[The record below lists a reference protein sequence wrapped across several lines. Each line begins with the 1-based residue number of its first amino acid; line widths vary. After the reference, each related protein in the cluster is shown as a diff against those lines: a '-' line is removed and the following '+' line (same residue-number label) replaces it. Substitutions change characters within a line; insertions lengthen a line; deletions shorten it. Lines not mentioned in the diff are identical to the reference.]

1 MDARTPPSD
10 PTPAAPPA
18 GVAPVRAGRLFLGSC
33 VALVAT
39 SVAFATVGAIMLALK
54 RDFVLTNEEV
64 GLIGGAALWGFAVSQ
79 LVFAP
84 FADTLGMRALLRL
97 AFVGHLLGSVTMMLA
112 TGFATLFLG
121 ALVIAMA
128 NGLVEAAC
136 NPLVAALYP
145 HDKTVKLNQFHVW
158 FPGGVVIGGLAAFAL
173 DVVGVGAWQLKIGLI
188 FVPTLAYGILLLTEP
203 FPETEGVSAGVS
215 MSEMFRAALGTPFMW
230 VMLVCMAMTAS
241 IELGPNRWV
250 PAVLEA
256 GGMPGILVLVWING
270 LMALMRYR
278 AGNVVHRLSPTGLL
292 LASALVSGVGLLAL
306 SYAGAP
312 LTIFAAATVFA
323 VGVCYFW
330 PTMLGVVS
338 ERVPRSGAL
347 GLGLMGTV
355 GMATVGLVTSP
366 EMGAIADRY
375 AHGVIPVAETATL
388 LDRAERTLAES
399 TDPDAEAAAAAAAEV
414 LRAYRAEGALP
425 APETANALRALI
437 ASDAD
442 SELVADATAVLGPAD
457 NYGGKVSFRYVAP
470 LCGILVLVFGAMYAR
485 DRSRGGYRVERI
497 AVA

>member
-1 MDARTPPSD
+1 MDAPPPFDQTVS
-10 PTPAAPPA
+10 A
-18 GVAPVRAGRLFLGSC
+18 GLVHASPVRARRLFLGSC
-33 VALVAT
+33 VALIAT

-97 AFVGHLLGSVTMMLA
+97 AFVGHLVGSLTMIFA
-112 TGFATLFLG
+112 TGFTTLFLG

-136 NPLVAALYP
+136 NPLVASLYP
-145 HDKTVKLNQFHVW
+145 DDKTVKLNQFHVW
-158 FPGGVVIGGLAAFAL
+158 FPGGVVIGGLAAFGL
-173 DVVGVGAWQLKIGLI
+173 DLVGVTAWQLKIGLI
-188 FVPTLAYGILLLTEP
+188 LVPTVAYGILLLKEP
-203 FPETEGVSAGVS
+203 FPATEGVSAGVS
-215 MSEMFRAALGTPFMW
+215 MGAMFRASLTTPFMW

-241 IELGPNRWV
+241 VELGPNRWV

-270 LMALMRYR
+270 LMAVMRYR

-292 LASALVSGVGLLAL
+292 LASSLVSGLGLLAL
-306 SYAGAP
+306 SYASAP
-312 LTIFAAATVFA
+312 LTVVAAATVFA
-323 VGVCYFW
+323 IGVCYFW

-366 EMGAIADRY
+366 QMGAVADRY
-375 AHGVIPVAETATL
+375 AHEEIPVAEAIAL
-388 LDRAERTLAES
+388 FERAERTLGGS
-399 TDPDAEAAAAAAAEV
+399 SDPDAQAAVAAVSDV
-414 LRAYRAEGALP
+414 LGAYRVEGALP
-425 APETANALRALI
+425 APGTANALRALV
-437 ASDAD
+437 ASDA
-442 SELVADATAVLGPAD
+442 SEDLVADAGAILGPAD
-457 NYGGKVSFRYVAP
+457 NYGGKISFRYVAP
-470 LCGILVLVFGAMYAR
+470 LCGILLLVFGAMYVR
-485 DRSRGGYRVERI
+485 DRSAGGYRVERI
-497 AVA
+497 GAA

>member
-1 MDARTPPSD
+1 
-10 PTPAAPPA
+10 
-18 GVAPVRAGRLFLGSC
+18 
-33 VALVAT
+33 
-39 SVAFATVGAIMLALK
+39 
-54 RDFVLTNEEV
+54 
-64 GLIGGAALWGFAVSQ
+64 LIGGAALWGFAVSQ

-97 AFVGHLLGSVTMMLA
+97 AFVGHLVGSSTMILA
-112 TGFATLFLG
+112 GGFATLFGG

-145 HDKTVKLNQFHVW
+145 DDKTVKLNQFHVW
-158 FPGGVVIGGLAAFAL
+158 FPGGVVIGGLAAYAL
-173 DVVGVGAWQLKIGLI
+173 DVVGVGAWQVKIGLI
-188 FVPTLAYGILLLTEP
+188 LLPTVAYGVLLLREP
-203 FPETEGVSAGVS
+203 FPRTEGVAAGVS
-215 MSEMFRAALGTPFMW
+215 MGEMFRAALVTPLMW

-241 IELGPNRWV
+241 VELGPNRWV

-270 LMALMRYR
+270 LMAVMRYR
-278 AGNVVHRLSPTGLL
+278 AGNVVHHLSPTGLL

-306 SYAGAP
+306 SYAGSSLP
-312 LTIFAAATVFA
+312 VFGAATVFA
-323 VGVCYFW
+323 IGVCYFW

-366 EMGAIADRY
+366 QMGAVADGY
-375 AHGVIPVAETATL
+375 AHGRIPVVEAVAL
-388 LDRAERTLAES
+388 FERTERALAGS
-399 TDPDAEAAAAAAAEV
+399 ASPDARAAADAATET
-414 LRAYRAEGALP
+414 LRAYRAEGELP
-425 APETANALRALI
+425 APGTANALRTLI

-442 SELVADATAVLGPAD
+442 AALVADAGAILGPAD
-457 NYGGKVSFRYVAP
+457 NYGGKISFRYVVP
-470 LCGILVLVFGAMYAR
+470 LCGVLLLVFGAMYLR
-485 DRSRGGYRVERI
+485 DRSAGGYRVERI
-497 AVA
+497 GAA